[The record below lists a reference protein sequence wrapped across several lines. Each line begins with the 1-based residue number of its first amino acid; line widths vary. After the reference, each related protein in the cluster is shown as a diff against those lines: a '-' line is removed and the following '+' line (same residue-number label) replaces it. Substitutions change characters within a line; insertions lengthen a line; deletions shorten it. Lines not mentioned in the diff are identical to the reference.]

1 MSFKLTVEIPD
12 TKLAATLRRL
22 AGHKVTV
29 ESTEKYVPG
38 WDDPRKKDKPN
49 GKMHSRADSI
59 LTMTGKTPNK
69 NSKLATALEIFEKL
83 EKRMG
88 IGQVNC
94 AAFRIE
100 LTKKK
105 QSKGLAQRCVTEKV
119 LAYL

>member
-1 MSFKLTVEIPD
+1 MTI
-12 TKLAATLRRL
+12 
-22 AGHKVTV
+22 KVTIEVPDAKIGKLLTHLDGYKALCEHIPVV
-29 ESTEKYVPG
+29 EP
-38 WDDPRKKDKPN
+38 KKLN
-49 GKMHSRADSI
+49 GTRMHSRADSI

-69 NSKLATALEIFEKL
+69 NSKLAKALDIFERL

-88 IGQVNC
+88 IGKVNA

-119 LAYL
+119 LDYV

>member
-1 MSFKLTVEIPD
+1 MTI
-12 TKLAATLRRL
+12 
-22 AGHKVTV
+22 KVTIEVPDAKIGKLISQLDGYKVLCEHVPV
-29 ESTEKYVPG
+29 EEP
-38 WDDPRKKDKPN
+38 KKLN
-49 GKMHSRADSI
+49 GAKMHSRADSL

-69 NSKLATALEIFEKL
+69 NSKLAKALEIFEKL

-88 IGQVNC
+88 IGHVNA

>member
-1 MSFKLTVEIPD
+1 MSFKLTIEVPD
-12 TKLAATLRRL
+12 TKLAATMKILH
-22 AGHKVTV
+22 GHKVMI

-38 WDDPRKKDKPN
+38 WDDPRKAKPN
-49 GKMHSRADSI
+49 GAKMHSRADSI

-69 NSKLATALEIFEKL
+69 NSKLAKALEIFEKL

-88 IGQVNC
+88 IGQVNA

-100 LTKKK
+100 LVKKK

-119 LAYL
+119 LDYV